1 MPYRLQTLTNIMK
14 KLLAIACISIMVMS
28 IFSCSKSD
36 ESTITATPSKADM
49 LLYKRWQKTAQNI
62 RPAKLINGKEVTDL
76 FAEENTCSRDN
87 LFLFYE
93 DKTYDCVE
101 GFSRCNST
109 DPDLTA
115 IGTWEIAEDETRLN
129 MFSAIGLKSTNKIL
143 EFSESK
149 IVLESYQLEDGVF
162 YATITTYESK

>member
-1 MPYRLQTLTNIMK
+1 MLINIMK
-14 KLLAIACISIMVMS
+14 RLLAMACISIMVVS
-28 IFSCSKSD
+28 IASCSKSD
-36 ESTITATPSKADM
+36 ESTITTTPSKADM

-76 FAEENTCSRDN
+76 FAEENTCSSDN
-87 LFLFYE
+87 LLLFYE
-93 DKTYDCVE
+93 DKTFDYIE

-115 IGTWEIAEDETRLN
+115 IGTWEIAENETRLN

-149 IVLESYQLEDGVF
+149 MVLESYQLEDGVF